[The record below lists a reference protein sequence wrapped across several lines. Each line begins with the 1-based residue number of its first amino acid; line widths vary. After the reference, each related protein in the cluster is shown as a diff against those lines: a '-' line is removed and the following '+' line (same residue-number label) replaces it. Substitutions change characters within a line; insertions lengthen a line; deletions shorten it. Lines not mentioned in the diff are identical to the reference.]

1 MALWLTL
8 VDQSL
13 VGCGPLPFATKTRSG
28 SGALYTRMLPNVHTL
43 ALFTSVGT
51 SSGCGTPPPFIQ
63 QGLAG
68 GLRSLSLATSSGES
82 LIT

>member
-51 SSGCGTPPPFIQ
+51 SSGCGTPPPFSR
-63 QGLAG
+63 GLPADYA
-68 GLRSLSLATSSGES
+68 LTTSSGEN